1 MDYSAKVERLE
12 QILESMER
20 TAMPLEETLALYDE
34 GQKLL
39 KECREFLAQ
48 AEEKV
53 KLLEDDGSLSDFG
66 GLKEQ
71 DLREYGPKEYNP
83 EGQEEPEIDF

>member
-39 KECREFLAQ
+39 KECREFLEQ

-71 DLREYGPKEYNP
+71 ELGEHGPEEYNP
-83 EGQEEPEIDF
+83 EGQEEPEIDL